1 MHLGSQS
8 CKVGSGLVFYREKG
22 ICMERELS
30 EMLSSLQQSRG
41 PAGKVCGLISMVL
54 MGIQS

>member
-1 MHLGSQS
+1 
-8 CKVGSGLVFYREKG
+8 
-22 ICMERELS
+22 MERELS